1 MASWV
6 VVADRSLVKYADK
19 KFVEVQTEWKPLVTI
34 TAVPLYKLMDP
45 GSGVRPISV
54 SFRACCSSGK
64 DQ

>member
-6 VVADRSLVKYADK
+6 VGADR

-34 TAVPLYKLMDP
+34 AAVPLYKLMDP

-54 SFRACCSSGK
+54 SFRTCSSSGK
-64 DQ
+64 DK

>member
-6 VVADRSLVKYADK
+6 VAADVSLVKYADK
-19 KFVEVQTEWKPLVTI
+19 KFVEVRAEWKPLVTI
-34 TAVPLYKLMDP
+34 TAVSLYMLMDP

-54 SFRACCSSGK
+54 PFRTCSSSGR